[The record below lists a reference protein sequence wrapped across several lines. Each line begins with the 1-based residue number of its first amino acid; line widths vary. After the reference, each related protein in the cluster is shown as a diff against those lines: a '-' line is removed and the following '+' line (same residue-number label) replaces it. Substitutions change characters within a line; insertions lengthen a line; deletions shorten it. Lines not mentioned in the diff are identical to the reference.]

1 MAQIQ
6 NVIREAGKKFCH
18 TWNKNGTTL
27 IDGTEI
33 MDKDFI
39 IKIFN
44 DLKPIYKSL
53 PRKILYNRNIGSSID
68 IDRVQQWNNN
78 TRIRTDSF
86 FPMKR
91 IYSDFDMNVESSA
104 TSKLMTCLQDIK
116 NQEEKLFLESLD
128 DIACII
134 ETDNLLNGMAEAI
147 SIFDKKFKSTN
158 IIGKDVSCLG
168 NVLRGYTLDDNINIP
183 EHTYYMISNSQH
195 ATEFVISQD
204 LEISFTD
211 DNLCI
216 LKEWICPEIHPFKT
230 VVKII
235 TSK

>member
-1 MAQIQ
+1 
-6 NVIREAGKKFCH
+6 
-18 TWNKNGTTL
+18 
-27 IDGTEI
+27 
-33 MDKDFI
+33 MDKEFI

-53 PRKILYNRNIGSSID
+53 PRKLLYNRNIGID
-68 IDRVQQWNNN
+68 INIDV
-78 TRIRTDSF
+78 IRRWSTVTGVSNDSF
-86 FPMKR
+86 YPIKR
-91 IYSDFDMNVESSA
+91 IYSDFDMNIESSV
-104 TSKLMTCLQDIK
+104 TSKLMGCLQDIK
-116 NQEEKLFLESLD
+116 NQEEKMFLDSLD
-128 DIACII
+128 NIACIV
-134 ETDNLLNGMAEAI
+134 ETDTLLNGMVEAI
-147 SIFDKKFKSTN
+147 FMVDEKFKPTN
-158 IIGKDVSCLG
+158 IIGRNVTYLE
-168 NVLRGYTLDDNINIP
+168 NVLRGYVLTDDNNIP

-211 DNLCI
+211 DNLCT